1 MSQAGNGMGTWN
13 TCEIP
18 PPTLTLL
25 VDNINNVCVFLG
37 LHLEYSLASG
47 HGIANISKFS
57 ILGNF
62 FPYLWANSSN
72 KVFYFLLFVVVSS
85 HYLVFDPLQHT

>member
-25 VDNINNVCVFLG
+25 VDNINNVCVFLR
-37 LHLEYSLASG
+37 LHLKYSLASR
-47 HGIANISKFS
+47 HGIANISRFS

-62 FPYLWANSSN
+62 FLIFGQTVPTKFSA
-72 KVFYFLLFVVVSS
+72 FFCLL
-85 HYLVFDPLQHT
+85 